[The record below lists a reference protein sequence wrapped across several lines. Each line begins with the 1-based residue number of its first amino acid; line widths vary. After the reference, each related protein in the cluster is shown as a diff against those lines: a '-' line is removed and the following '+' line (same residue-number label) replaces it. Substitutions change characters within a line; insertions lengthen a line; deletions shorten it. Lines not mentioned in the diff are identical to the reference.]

1 MAVWTSPA
9 TTNELPFVSVALI
22 TFNKKSTI
30 EQCLKS
36 LFSLDYPKSK
46 YEVVVVDGGS
56 TDGTFEIM
64 RDFPVSLI
72 IETRKCRGLARNA
85 AVKNSRGD
93 VIAFIDADCLAS
105 KTWLRDHVTAH
116 RDPRVVAVG
125 GSVLQGGDFSMP
137 TRIFHETYFAAQSP
151 TLRRR
156 VTWDLATCNASFKR
170 NTFRDVGLFPE
181 IDRGEDTLLC
191 WEALRKGYQ
200 VVYDPSPRVIHIHDR
215 ITFGSLLKRSMEQ
228 GEADREIQGA
238 FGNESPFKLPRKFL
252 PAALLTP
259 SLAIARFVRY
269 FSHLY
274 RSPERQLFL
283 LQLPV
288 LIANSLLWTLGYLK
302 RAAYHSGAVN
312 G

>member
-1 MAVWTSPA
+1 M
-9 TTNELPFVSVALI
+9 NELPFVSVALI

-56 TDGTFEIM
+56 TDGTFEIL

-72 IETRKCRGLARNA
+72 IETRKCRGLARNT
-85 AVKNSRGD
+85 AVNNSKGD

-105 KTWLRDHVTAH
+105 KTWLKDHATAH
-116 RDPRVVAVG
+116 QDPRVLAVG
-125 GSVLQGGDFSMP
+125 GSVLQGGDLSMP
-137 TRIFHETYFAAQSP
+137 TRIYHETYFAAQSP
-151 TLRRR
+151 TLTRR

-170 NTFRDVGLFPE
+170 HTFRDVGLFPE

-191 WEALRKGYQ
+191 WEALRKGYE
-200 VVYDPSPRVIHIHDR
+200 VIYDPSPRVIHVHER
-215 ITFGSLLKRSMEQ
+215 ITFRALLKRSMEQ
-228 GEADREIQGA
+228 GEADREIQGI
-238 FGNESPFKLPRKFL
+238 FGNESPFKLPREFL
-252 PAALLTP
+252 LTALLAP

-269 FSHLY
+269 LAHLN

-288 LIANSLLWTLGYLK
+288 LIATSLLWTLGYV
-302 RAAYHSGAVN
+302 RAAHHSGAKN
-312 G
+312 A